1 VSAPFVGALQG
12 FRPAPLVALRTN
24 KAEVICGVPEDVAR
38 TTAAAHPDWLVTGE
52 YAVIQAAL

>member
-1 VSAPFVGALQG
+1 MSTAFTHALQG

-38 TTAAAHPDWLVTGE
+38 ATAATNPDWLVTGE
-52 YAVIQAAL
+52 YGVIQAAL